1 MINEK
6 MMDSERWLEEHGDA
20 LFRYA
25 LMRLPDREA
34 AEDVV
39 QETFLAA
46 LKARESYSGQAS
58 ERTWL
63 TEFSST
69 RFSIA
74 TASSTGNGTPCK
86 RRRTNG

>member
-1 MINEK
+1 MVDK
-6 MMDSERWLEEHGDA
+6 RLTDSERWLEEHGDA

-25 LMRLPDREA
+25 LTRLPEREV

-46 LKARESYSGQAS
+46 LRARESYSGQAS

-63 TEFSST
+63 TGILKHKILDCY
-69 RFSIA
+69 R
-74 TASSTGNGTPCK
+74 K
-86 RRRTNG
+86 